1 MVDFSIA
8 PAFEARLDWVRRFV
22 AEEVEAMDLVFDA
35 MSAPYDRSNRA
46 ARAALAPLQAEV
58 RRRGLWAAHLPAHD
72 GGAGIGQVNLLY
84 LNEILGRTDWGPV
97 VFGCQGPDSGN
108 SEILAAFGTPEQK
121 ARYLEPLVAGEV
133 YSCFSMTEPTGGAD
147 PTRLKT
153 RAVQDGDDWLIT
165 GDKWYASHAQY
176 ADFIIVAAVTD
187 PDAAPHQRNTLFI
200 VPRDTPG
207 LEIVREV
214 GFFGEPEG
222 VGGHPYVRFDGLRL
236 PDSARLGGRGQGFA
250 VAQARLGGGRIHHA
264 MRAIGLCQR
273 MIDMMTERA
282 VSREVA
288 GGRLIDMQSV
298 QNDLA
303 SSAIALR
310 QFRLQV
316 LHAAWLFDAGLGH
329 GREGRLAVAMVKV
342 ATAQITKDIVWK
354 AMHLHGALG
363 ASNEM
368 SFGKYLGL
376 AAMFGIADGPTE
388 VHLAS
393 VAKALARGVEPHPGF
408 FPSDHLPTRRAAAR
422 AKLATYLEAAA

>member
-1 MVDFSIA
+1 MIDFAIE
-8 PAFEARLDWVRRFV
+8 PEFEEQLAWVRAFV
-22 AEEVEAMDLVFDA
+22 AEEVEAMDLVFDD
-35 MSAPYDRSNRA
+35 MSAPYDRSNVA
-46 ARAALAPLQAEV
+46 ARAALKPLQDEV
-58 RRRGLWAAHLPAHD
+58 KRRGLWAAHLPSHD
-72 GGAGIGQVNLLY
+72 GGAGIGQVKLLHI
-84 LNEILGRTDWGPV
+84 NEILGRTDWGPV

-108 SEILAAFGTPEQK
+108 SEILAAFGTEDQK
-121 ARYLEPLVAGEV
+121 SRWLKPLVAGEM

-153 RAVQDGDDWLIT
+153 RAVRDGDDWVIT

-187 PDAAPHQRNTLFI
+187 PEAEPHLRNTLFI
-200 VPRDTPG
+200 VPRGTPG

-222 VGGHPYVRFDGLRL
+222 VGGHPYIRLNALRL
-236 PDSARLGGRGQGFA
+236 PDSARLGDRGGGFA

-273 MIDMMTERA
+273 AIDMMTERA

-288 GGRLIDMQSV
+288 GGRLIDKQSV
-298 QNDLA
+298 QNDIA
-303 SSAIALR
+303 ASAIALR

-316 LHAAWLFDAGLGH
+316 LHAAWMFDAGLGH

-342 ATAQITKDIVWK
+342 ATADITRDIIWK
-354 AMHLHGALG
+354 AMHMHGALG
-363 ASNEM
+363 TSNELP
-368 SFGKYLGL
+368 FGKWLGL

-388 VHLAS
+388 VHLSS
-393 VAKALARGVEPHPGF
+393 VAKALSRGVEPWPGL
-408 FPSDHLPTRRAAAR
+408 FPREHLPTRRIAAR
-422 AKLATYLEAAA
+422 AKLARYTEAAA